1 MATPELR
8 LLKPEP
14 VKRSRSAG
22 RQQTQ
27 RAPAALRLLQAERS
41 EEVYPI
47 LLEEIVSLG
56 FDRTFIVAV
65 DFETGEVLPSASLN
79 CSKNYLERFR
89 SSLFAADNPVV
100 DVLNSQRPS
109 VVKDSSLHHRSL
121 YCHPILYSN
130 TTPCWECER
139 ERRAECLAV
148 DNALRRRK
156 MTLESQVCGTCNMRA
171 YAALVAAELPTKQT
185 PDLVLLG
192 NLVEMAN
199 RYLSRLFKVE
209 HYYNRMTDM
218 DVTIAQLQ
226 TVMQSMSDPVILTD
240 NHTRVIVQNR
250 AAERFFKVPDGSSSE
265 GLTEGLA
272 RAVEMN
278 NMLFSAALSSV
289 AVSGVEASRDLTLI
303 DAIEGEEMLF
313 EAVCTPTFSRDGMPL
328 GMVTVMRDVTDLRR
342 ADQELRT
349 NYEKLRAAEELVRQD
364 RDRLNVIIE
373 SVGDPI
379 VVCDGSAKVVLLDPL
394 AHNLFGYGEKQTV
407 PNAIRVKNQAQLDAY
422 VTAFTFGFADKES
435 GTLKLT
441 DPNTKQEI
449 EYDTRSGKIY
459 DERGQVAFTVTVLR
473 DLTALRRVEQ
483 LKVERRM
490 LEIEKFAAAGRL
502 AATIAHE
509 VNNPMEAIKN
519 AIYLLSDSIKRDA
532 QPVYDI
538 LKSETERV
546 ARIVRQML
554 GLYRNNEQVKPI
566 SINTL
571 IEDTLLLLNR
581 QLQRT
586 NVEVGTKLRDVPD
599 AVVAADQLRQVL
611 SNLVINAKD
620 SMPDGG
626 RLLLRTRH
634 IRTSREFPLGSI
646 RILVADTGSGIPK
659 ELLHSIFE
667 PFVTTKGEKGTGL
680 GLWIVRGIIGNHGG
694 KISVRSKVGKG
705 TVFKIE
711 LPAVR

>member
-14 VKRSRSAG
+14 AKRRVRVTSR
-22 RQQTQ
+22 RT
-27 RAPAALRLLQAERS
+27 PTALRLLQAERS

-47 LLEEIVSLG
+47 LLEEIVDLG
-56 FDRTFIVAV
+56 FQRTFIVAV

-79 CSKNYLERFR
+79 CSKNYLDRFR
-89 SSLFAADNPVV
+89 SSLFAAGNPVV
-100 DVLNSQRPS
+100 DVLHSQRPS
-109 VVKDSSLHHRSL
+109 VVRDSSLHHRSL
-121 YCHPILYSN
+121 YCHPILYNN
-130 TTPCWECER
+130 TTVCWEAER

-148 DNALRRRK
+148 DNSARRRK
-156 MTLESQVCGTCNMRA
+156 MSLESQVCGTCSMRA
-171 YAALVAAELPTKQT
+171 YAALVGVKRPTKST
-185 PDLVLLG
+185 PELVPLS
-192 NLVEMAN
+192 NLIEMAN

-240 NHTRVIVQNR
+240 NHYRVIVQNR
-250 AAERFFKVPDGSSSE
+250 AAERFFKVPDSTVAE

-278 NMLFSAALSSV
+278 NLLFSAALSSV

-313 EAVCTPTFSRDGMPL
+313 EAVCTPTYGRDGMPL

-342 ADQELRT
+342 ADEELRA
-349 NYEKLRAAEELVRQD
+349 NYERLRKAEEIVRQD

-373 SVGDPI
+373 NVGDPI
-379 VVCDGSAKVVLLDPL
+379 VVCDSAAKIVLLDPL
-394 AHNLFGYGEKQTV
+394 AQNLFGSEKE
-407 PNAIRVKNQAQLDAY
+407 PIRDPLQMKNLAQLDAY
-422 VTAFTFGFADKES
+422 VTSFTFSFADSES
-435 GTLKLT
+435 GPLKLY
-441 DPNTKQEI
+441 DPGSRQEV
-449 EYDTRSGKIY
+449 EYDARSGKIY
-459 DERGQVAFTVTVLR
+459 DERGQVAFTVSVLR
-473 DLTALRRVEQ
+473 DLTAFRRMEQ
-483 LKVERRM
+483 LKIERRM

-519 AIYLLSDSIKRDA
+519 AIYLLQDAVKSDS

-566 SINTL
+566 NINL
-571 IEDTLLLLNR
+571 LVEDTLLLLNR
-581 QLQRT
+581 QLQRS
-586 NVEVGTKLRDVPD
+586 NINIVSDLGDIPD

-620 SMPDGG
+620 AMPEGG
-626 RLLLRTRH
+626 RLLVRTNHVRRSEGAH
-634 IRTSREFPLGSI
+634 GWI
-646 RILVADTGSGIPK
+646 RITIGDTGSGIPK
-659 ELLHSIFE
+659 EMLGTIFE

-680 GLWIVRGIIGNHGG
+680 GLWIVKGIINNHGG
-694 KISVRSKVGKG
+694 KISVRSRQAKG
-705 TVFKIE
+705 TVFKVEI
-711 LPAVR
+711 PVVR

>member
-1 MATPELR
+1 LR
-8 LLKPEP
+8 
-14 VKRSRSAG
+14 VSSRG
-22 RQQTQ
+22 
-27 RAPAALRLLQAERS
+27 APAALRLLQAERS

-47 LLEEIVSLG
+47 LLEEIVGLG
-56 FDRTFIVAV
+56 FQRTFIVAV

-79 CSKNYLERFR
+79 CSKNYLDRFR
-89 SSLFAADNPVV
+89 SSLFAAENAVV
-100 DVLNSQRPS
+100 DVLHSQRPS
-109 VVKDSSLHHRSL
+109 VVRDSSLHHRSL

-130 TTPCWECER
+130 STVCWEAER
-139 ERRAECLAV
+139 ERRSECLAV
-148 DNALRRRK
+148 DNHLRRRK
-156 MTLESQVCGTCNMRA
+156 MSLESQVCGTCNMRA
-171 YAALVAAELPTKQT
+171 YTALVAVEIPSKSSPELIS
-185 PDLVLLG
+185 LS
-192 NLVEMAN
+192 NLIEMAN

-240 NHTRVIVQNR
+240 NHYRVIVQNR
-250 AAERFFKVPDGSSSE
+250 AAERFFKVPDSTVAE

-278 NMLFSAALSSV
+278 NLLFSAALSSV

-313 EAVCTPTFSRDGMPL
+313 EAVCTPTFTRDGMPL

-349 NYEKLRAAEELVRQD
+349 NYEKLRAAEEVVRQD

-379 VVCDGSAKVVLLDPL
+379 VVCDGSAKAVLLDPL
-394 AHNLFGYGEKQTV
+394 AQNLFGLGDKETLSDTV
-407 PNAIRVKNQAQLDAY
+407 RVKNQAQLDAY

-435 GTLKLT
+435 GILKLT
-441 DPNTKQEI
+441 DPNTKQEV

-519 AIYLLSDSIKRDA
+519 AIYLLSDSVKADA
-532 QPVYDI
+532 QPVYEI

-554 GLYRNNEQVKPI
+554 GLYRNNEQVKPVN
-566 SINTL
+566 INL
-571 IEDTLLLLNR
+571 LVEDTLLLLNR
-581 QLQRT
+581 QLQRS
-586 NVEVGTKLRDVPD
+586 NIEVNTKLGDLPD

-626 RLLLRTRH
+626 RLRIRTRH
-634 IRTSREFPLGSI
+634 VRHSKEYPLGSV
-646 RILVADTGSGIPK
+646 RLLVADTGTGIPAEMRK
-659 ELLHSIFE
+659 TIFE

-694 KISVRSKVGKG
+694 KISVKSKVGKG
-705 TVFKIE
+705 TIFKIE
-711 LPAVR
+711 LPATR

>member
-1 MATPELR
+1 
-8 LLKPEP
+8 
-14 VKRSRSAG
+14 
-22 RQQTQ
+22 
-27 RAPAALRLLQAERS
+27 
-41 EEVYPI
+41 
-47 LLEEIVSLG
+47 
-56 FDRTFIVAV
+56 
-65 DFETGEVLPSASLN
+65 
-79 CSKNYLERFR
+79 
-89 SSLFAADNPVV
+89 
-100 DVLNSQRPS
+100 
-109 VVKDSSLHHRSL
+109 
-121 YCHPILYSN
+121 
-130 TTPCWECER
+130 
-139 ERRAECLAV
+139 
-148 DNALRRRK
+148 
-156 MTLESQVCGTCNMRA
+156 
-171 YAALVAAELPTKQT
+171 
-185 PDLVLLG
+185 
-192 NLVEMAN
+192 
-199 RYLSRLFKVE
+199 LFKVE

-240 NHTRVIVQNR
+240 NHYRVIVQNR
-250 AAERFFKVPDGSSSE
+250 AAERFFKLPDSTVTE
-265 GLTEGLA
+265 GLSEGLA

-349 NYEKLRAAEELVRQD
+349 NYDKLRAAEELVRQD

-394 AHNLFGYGEKQTV
+394 AQNLFAAGDKEGR
-407 PNAIRVKNQAQLDAY
+407 PDAIRVKNQAQLDAY

-441 DPNTKQEI
+441 DPVGKQDI

-519 AIYLLSDSIKRDA
+519 AIYLLNDAVKADA

-538 LKSETERV
+538 LKAETERV

-566 SINTL
+566 NINTL
-571 IEDTLLLLNR
+571 IEDTVLLLNR
-581 QLQRT
+581 QLQRV
-586 NVEVGTKLRDVPD
+586 NVEVVTKLGELPD

-626 RLLLRTRH
+626 RLQIRTRH
-634 IRTSREFPLGSI
+634 VHLSKEFPLGSI
-646 RILVADTGSGIPK
+646 RILVADTGTGIPK
-659 ELLHSIFE
+659 ELLTSIFE

-694 KISVRSKVGKG
+694 KISVKSKVGEG
-705 TVFKIE
+705 TIFKIE

>member
-8 LLKPEP
+8 LQKPEP
-14 VKRSRSAG
+14 AKRRLRVQA
-22 RQQTQ
+22 R

-47 LLEEIVSLG
+47 LLEEMVGLG
-56 FDRTFIVAV
+56 FERTFIVAV

-89 SSLFAADNPVV
+89 SSLFAAENPVV
-100 DVLNSQRPS
+100 DVLHSQRPS

-130 TTPCWECER
+130 TSVCWEAER

-148 DNALRRRK
+148 DNAMRRRK
-156 MTLESQVCGTCNMRA
+156 MSLESQVCGTCNMRA
-171 YAALVAAELPTKQT
+171 YAALVAVEVPTKET
-185 PDLVLLG
+185 PDLVLVSSLI
-192 NLVEMAN
+192 EMGN

-218 DVTIAQLQ
+218 DVTIGQLQ

-240 NHTRVIVQNR
+240 NHYRVLVQNL
-250 AAERFFKVPDGSSSE
+250 AAERFLKVPESVVSE

-303 DAIEGEEMLF
+303 DAVEGEEMLF

-349 NYEKLRAAEELVRQD
+349 NYDKLRAAEELVRQD

-394 AHNLFGYGEKQTV
+394 AQNLFGFGDKEAV
-407 PNAIRVKNQAQLDAY
+407 PDAVRVKNQAQLDAY

-435 GTLKLT
+435 GMLKLS

-473 DLTALRRVEQ
+473 DLTALRRVGQ

-519 AIYLLSDSIKRDA
+519 AIYLLSDSVKPDA
-532 QPVYDI
+532 QPVYEI

-566 SINTL
+566 NLNTL
-571 IEDTLLLLNR
+571 IDDTILLLNR
-581 QLQRT
+581 QLQRS
-586 NVEVGTKLRDVPD
+586 NVEVTTKLGDLPD
-599 AVVAADQLRQVL
+599 AVIAADQLRQVF
-611 SNLVINAKD
+611 SNLVINARD
-620 SMPDGG
+620 SMPEGDIDQ
-626 RLLLRTRH
+626 RVE
-634 IRTSREFPLGSI
+634 I
-646 RILVADTGSGIPK
+646 
-659 ELLHSIFE
+659 
-667 PFVTTKGEKGTGL
+667 
-680 GLWIVRGIIGNHGG
+680 N
-694 KISVRSKVGKG
+694 
-705 TVFKIE
+705 
-711 LPAVR
+711 